1 MTPCLQCKR
10 GSYTTREAPA
20 TTIVIEIQ
28 SGKANRRKNKQKNN
42 ELGGNAAKTKTV
54 KHADITG
61 TVYDTCI
68 CGHAENARQ
77 DEWPAS
83 RSRRGVNN
91 NGSTRHE
98 MTSVGARC
106 SCWWTD
112 GWSGR

>member
-42 ELGGNAAKTKTV
+42 ELGGDAAKTNTV

-83 RSRRGVNN
+83 RSRRGLNITEAH
-91 NGSTRHE
+91 G
-98 MTSVGARC
+98 MK
-106 SCWWTD
+106 
-112 GWSGR
+112 